1 MHVWPHQR
9 DQRPALD
16 SAKNLSR
23 HPKWSRSAIL
33 GVGYRIV
40 YNASQAL
47 GCLPRTLDTS

>member
-1 MHVWPHQR
+1 VYLHQHG
-9 DQRPALD
+9 QRPALD
-16 SAKNLSR
+16 SVMNLSR
-23 HPKWSRSAIL
+23 HPKWNRSVIL